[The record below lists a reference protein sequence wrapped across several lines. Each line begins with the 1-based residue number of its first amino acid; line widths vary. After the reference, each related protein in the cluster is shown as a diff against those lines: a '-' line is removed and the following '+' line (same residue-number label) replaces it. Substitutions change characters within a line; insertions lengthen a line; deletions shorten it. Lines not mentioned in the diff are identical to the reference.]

1 MDDNIRN
8 VDTLYKAA
16 RDNVVDVLCDVLKQM
31 SVSERSIALEAKTED
46 GNQVVTPLI
55 IAARNGNLDSV
66 KKLLSYRA
74 DIEARGTL
82 KFEDKD
88 NPNPL
93 EGCTPLWAAA
103 AAGHLDVVTFLI
115 ERNAEIDGRNS
126 LKSTPLRA
134 AAYMGWFDIVT
145 YLVEKGADIN
155 ATTEFESTPLM
166 ITCYKEHMSV
176 ATYLIEHGA
185 NVNLQDKKGDT
196 ALHYAV
202 EAGQLEIVNKLLA
215 FGAVQVPNFNRLTP
229 LLSAS
234 NNSKAELVE
243 YFCSRAEC
251 KTEQKIDALE
261 LLGATMAN
269 KQPQKAYFYM
279 KRGMEE
285 RFKDPSCPFLKKEM
299 ETLGAYQNR
308 KESDTPDELSLLED
322 DNHAIRMEGLLIRER
337 ILGNDNE
344 EIIFPIRYC
353 GAVYADCGSY
363 DLCIGLWRHAIQIA
377 KRCNGPITGTVDHLV
392 GVFAEMLVKNMV
404 LRSAFLK
411 EVFDNLCFEYKRLQE
426 QELQSRNLQKGSN
439 VNELEKL
446 LYYALKLLMLYTK
459 VQGPEQ
465 DKTDIL
471 KSVKKFLLL
480 NPRSREG
487 NTLLHLASWC
497 KTPIKVDFPA
507 GIERVFKTPCVKTVR
522 LLLNAGCGVN
532 VVNREGDSVLHLA
545 VAFKPSASDV
555 QLLRGVLEA
564 LLDGGAHEDLVNKD
578 RKTPIDVAETDESRR
593 ILSTRR
599 RLDLKCIAAR
609 AVQKFGLSYVGVVPE
624 TVEKFIS
631 LH

>member
-1 MDDNIRN
+1 
-8 VDTLYKAA
+8 
-16 RDNVVDVLCDVLKQM
+16 M

-88 NPNPL
+88 NPNPI

-115 ERNAEIDGRNS
+115 ERNAEIDGRTS
-126 LKSTPLRA
+126 TKSTPLRA
-134 AAYMGWFDIVT
+134 AAYKGWFDIVT

-196 ALHYAV
+196 ALHYA
-202 EAGQLEIVNKLLA
+202 AKTGHLEIVNKLLA
-215 FGAVQVPNFNRLTP
+215 FGAVQMPNFNRLTP

-251 KTEQKIDALE
+251 KTEQRIDALE
-261 LLGATMAN
+261 LLGATMAAN
-269 KQPQKAYFYM
+269 EQPQKAYFYM

-285 RFKDPSCPFLKKEM
+285 RFKDPSCPFLKKKM

-377 KRCNGPITGTVDHLV
+377 KRCNGAITGTVDHLV

-404 LRSAFLK
+404 LRSALLK
-411 EVFDNLCFEYKRLQE
+411 EVFDNLCFEYKRLQK
-426 QELQSRNLQKGSN
+426 QELQSRNLQEGSK
-439 VNELEKL
+439 VDELEKL

-465 DKTDIL
+465 DKADIL

-480 NPRSREG
+480 NPRSRE
-487 NTLLHLASWC
+487 
-497 KTPIKVDFPA
+497 
-507 GIERVFKTPCVKTVR
+507 
-522 LLLNAGCGVN
+522 
-532 VVNREGDSVLHLA
+532 
-545 VAFKPSASDV
+545 
-555 QLLRGVLEA
+555 
-564 LLDGGAHEDLVNKD
+564 D
-578 RKTPIDVAETDESRR
+578 RKRPIDIAETDESRR
-593 ILSTRR
+593 ILSTRK

>member
-16 RDNVVDVLCDVLKQM
+16 RDNVVDVLCDDLNQM

-82 KFEDKD
+82 KFENKD
-88 NPNPL
+88 NPNPI

-103 AAGHLDVVTFLI
+103 VAGHLDVVTFLI
-115 ERNAEIDGRNS
+115 ERNAEIDGRTS
-126 LKSTPLRA
+126 TKSTPLRA
-134 AAYMGWFDIVT
+134 AAHQGWIDIVT
-145 YLVEKGADIN
+145 YLVKKGADVN
-155 ATTEFESTPLM
+155 ATNEFGSTPLM
-166 ITCYKEHMSV
+166 VTCYKGRTSV

-185 NVNLQDKKGDT
+185 NVNQQDKNGDT
-196 ALHYAV
+196 ALHWAAKA
-202 EAGQLEIVNKLLA
+202 EHLEIVNKLLS

-251 KTEQKIDALE
+251 KTEQRIDAYE

-269 KQPQKAYFYM
+269 EKPQKAYFYM

-308 KESDTPDELSLLED
+308 KESNTPDELSLLED
-322 DNHAIRMEGLLIRER
+322 DDHAIRMEGLLIRER
-337 ILGNDNE
+337 ILGNYNA
-344 EIIFPIRYC
+344 EIIFPITYC
-353 GAVYADCGSY
+353 GAIYADCGSY
-363 DLCIGLWRHAIQIA
+363 DLCIGLWRHAMQIG
-377 KRCNGPITGTVDHLV
+377 KRCNRPITDTIEFLV
-392 GVFAEMLVKNMV
+392 GIFAEMLVKNVV

-426 QELQSRNLQKGSN
+426 QELQSRNLQKGSK
-439 VNELEKL
+439 VDELEKL
-446 LYYALKLLMLYTK
+446 LYHALNLLILYTK

-465 DKTDIL
+465 DKADIL

-480 NPRSREG
+480 NPQSREG

-497 KTPIKVDFPA
+497 KTPTKVEFPA
-507 GIERVFKTPCVKTVR
+507 GIERVFKIPCVKTVR
-522 LLLNAGCGVN
+522 LLLDAGCSVN

-555 QLLRGVLEA
+555 QLLRDVLEA

-578 RKTPIDVAETDESRR
+578 RKTPIDIAETDESRR
-593 ILSTRR
+593 ILSTRK

-609 AVQKFGLSYVGVVPE
+609 AVQKFGLSYVGVVPK